1 MSVIR
6 KVDPERGERI
16 KHVRLNVLQLRSQER
31 FAKEIGNVS
40 RGAVG
45 NWELGKE
52 ISLENLKLIADV
64 TGVSLNWLAYGEGQ
78 MKAGERPSIV
88 SSFDPDGDDTSNGY
102 SRDHW
107 EPSFPGGIP
116 EIDVKLGAGE
126 GVVGEMINV
135 RVGEDTHIGHKVL
148 AEWMLNKDFVKH
160 EAKASPRNTV
170 VMEVIGD
177 SMIPSY
183 QPGDRVL
190 VDMAQTRMLADTVY
204 AISDGTS
211 EPQIKR
217 LQRIPFSD
225 PVRVKIISD
234 NPALETFEVDLDRL
248 TIIGRVCGHIA
259 KR

>member
-1 MSVIR
+1 MITSEFKALRARAGLSMDVLARQMGYKRASSIQR
-6 KVDPERGERI
+6 YEDPKQYGGGYLKRDLVQKLADALVGKGDPAI
-16 KHVRLNVLQLRSQER
+16 T
-31 FAKEIGNVS
+31 AKEVWRLAGP
-40 RGAVG
+40 
-45 NWELGKE
+45 EFTPPHP
-52 ISLENLKLIADV
+52 SL
-64 TGVSLNWLAYGEGQ
+64 
-78 MKAGERPSIV
+78 V
-88 SSFDPDGDDTSNGY
+88 SSFDPDGDDTGNGY
-102 SRDHW
+102 SCEHW

-217 LQRIPFSD
+217 LQRVPFSD

>member
-1 MSVIR
+1 MSTLKEIVVERLKQLQIGAVEAATSAGIERTFIRDIVEDRKKSVRADSVI
-6 KVDPERGERI
+6 KLAKALKLDPAALARGEL
-16 KHVRLNVLQLRSQER
+16 VP
-31 FAKEIGNVS
+31 
-40 RGAVG
+40 
-45 NWELGKE
+45 LG
-52 ISLENLKLIADV
+52 ENA
-64 TGVSLNWLAYGEGQ
+64 
-78 MKAGERPSIV
+78 RPSFV
-88 SSFDPDGDDTSNGY
+88 SSFDPDSDDTGNGY

-217 LQRIPFSD
+217 LQRVPFSD